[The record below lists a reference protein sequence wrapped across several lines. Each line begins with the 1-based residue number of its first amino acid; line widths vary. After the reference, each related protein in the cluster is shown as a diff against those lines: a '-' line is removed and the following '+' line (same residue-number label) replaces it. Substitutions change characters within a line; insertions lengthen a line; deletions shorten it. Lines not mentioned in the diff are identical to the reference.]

1 MRAVIQKDQCFVAN
15 PLTLTF
21 STLVS
26 HFVLPPASI
35 QSSQRRKECISI
47 FCVKQKRGTRI
58 LFLQVLFSLFLLFST
73 ASSYAKNIDSGDDN
87 NKPIILVTSK
97 TGGAYQRFV
106 TSFTDEYIKKS
117 KVDSRSKIKRFSLS
131 ELSLNKSGWKDNDA
145 LIVTVGTKAAKFI
158 NSMKLKQ
165 PVIHAML
172 PFSAYKKIESK
183 QKICSMQSAIYIDQ
197 PIKRQMA
204 LSKILFPNR
213 NRYGFLLGSVSQ
225 KRYEI
230 EEKAYRFSARKI
242 KKTLI
247 EESRELA
254 WSLRDLSNNVD
265 VFIALNDPL
274 VFNPN
279 NAKWLLY
286 MAYQENKPVI
296 GFSKPY
302 VSAGASAAV
311 YSTPSQLGLQAA
323 QQVVNQQKLKKE
335 CLFKPQYPSEFSVS
349 INHAIVESLSGR
361 ELSEAVLH
369 NKLVKK
375 EKEGK

>member
-1 MRAVIQKDQCFVAN
+1 MKRNQGAN
-15 PLTLTF
+15 L
-21 STLVS
+21 
-26 HFVLPPASI
+26 
-35 QSSQRRKECISI
+35 
-47 FCVKQKRGTRI
+47 
-58 LFLQVLFSLFLLFST
+58 LFLQILFSTFLLLST
-73 ASSYAKNIDSGDDN
+73 ASSYAKNIDSDGGGNN

-106 TSFTDEYIKKS
+106 TSFTDEYIKKT
-117 KVDSRSKIKRFSLS
+117 KVDLRSKIKSLSLS
-131 ELSLNKSGWKDNDA
+131 ELSLSKNVWKDNDV
-145 LIVTVGTKAAKFI
+145 LIVTVGTKSAKFI

-230 EEKAYRFSARKI
+230 EKKTYRFPV
-242 KKTLI
+242 KKVKKAFI

-254 WSLRDLSNNVD
+254 WSLRDLSDNID

-311 YSTPSQLGLQAA
+311 YSTPSQLGLQTA
-323 QQVVNQQKLKKE
+323 QQVVNQQKSKKE

-349 INHAIVESLSGR
+349 INYAIVESLSGR
-361 ELSEAVLH
+361 ELTESAVH
-369 NKLVKK
+369 SKLVRK
-375 EKEGK
+375 EKVSK

>member
-1 MRAVIQKDQCFVAN
+1 MFLFQTIYSLLHKVS
-15 PLTLTF
+15 PL
-21 STLVS
+21 S
-26 HFVLPPASI
+26 PWERGCNSI
-35 QSSQRRKECISI
+35 PHMKKNQGLS
-47 FCVKQKRGTRI
+47 I
-58 LFLQVLFSLFLLFST
+58 LFLQISFSIFLLFST
-73 ASSYAKNIDSGDDN
+73 GSSYAKNIDSGDDN
-87 NKPIILVTSK
+87 NKLIILVTSK

-106 TSFTDEYIKKS
+106 TSFTNEYIKKS
-117 KVDSRSKIKRFSLS
+117 KVDSRSEIKSTSLN
-131 ELSLNKSGWKDNDA
+131 EFSLNKSGWKDNDA

-172 PFSAYKKIESK
+172 PFSTYKKIESK
-183 QKICSMQSAIYIDQ
+183 NKVCSMQTAIYIDQ

-204 LSKILFPNR
+204 LSKILFPSR
-213 NRYGFLLGSVSQ
+213 SRYGFLLGSVSQ

-230 EEKAYRFSARKI
+230 EKKTYRFPARKI
-242 KKTLI
+242 KKALI

-254 WSLRDLSNNVD
+254 WSLRDLSNDVD

-311 YSTPSQLGLQAA
+311 YSTPVQLGMQTA
-323 QQVVNQQKLKKE
+323 QQVVNQQKSKKE
-335 CLFKPQYPSEFSVS
+335 CLFQPQYPSEFSVS

-361 ELSEAVLH
+361 ELSEATLH
-369 NKLVKK
+369 SKLVRK
-375 EKEGK
+375 EKASK